1 MKKQATFLPLLDRK
15 NVSNITIS
23 RLLPVERVPHPIGLE
38 SGTAK
43 FTFGFSSP
51 LTTKGCDQYMLRF
64 APNIDLF
71 ICL

>member
-1 MKKQATFLPLLDRK
+1 MFLPQLDRK

-23 RLLPVERVPHPIGLE
+23 RLLLVERVPHPTGLE

-43 FTFGFSSP
+43 FACASSSP
-51 LTTKGCDQYMLRF
+51 LTTKECDRYMLRF

-71 ICL
+71 VSF